1 MLLFLTAFYCSALLV
16 IAYKY
21 RYNQLSHGWLFLSS
35 LMLLFLHAFYCLALL
50 VIAYKYR
57 CTRLIHGWLFLSSL
71 MLLFLFSYLYLSEV
85 SHIPESAP
93 LTLKGTSSR
102 DLKRP
107 ELEDV
112 G

>member
-1 MLLFLTAFYCSALLV
+1 MLFFLNAF
-16 IAYKY
+16 
-21 RYNQLSHGWLFLSS
+21 F
-35 LMLLFLHAFYCLALL
+35 CLALL

-93 LTLKGTSSR
+93 FM
-102 DLKRP
+102 
-107 ELEDV
+107 
-112 G
+112 

>member
-1 MLLFLTAFYCSALLV
+1 MLLFLTD
-16 IAYKY
+16 
-21 RYNQLSHGWLFLSS
+21 
-35 LMLLFLHAFYCLALL
+35 FYCLALL

-85 SHIPESAP
+85 SHSPESVP
-93 LTLKGTSSR
+93 FMLKGT
-102 DLKRP
+102 LKRP
-107 ELEDV
+107 ELKNV